1 MFISWPTIDDDIHM
15 DKSMYPKDIKS
26 IYDDDVMDF
35 PMVQK
40 GILMFYVWKIYL
52 EHNNWS

>member
-1 MFISWPTIDDDIHM
+1 M
-15 DKSMYPKDIKS
+15 DKSMYLKAIQS

-40 GILMFYVWKIYL
+40 RYFNVLCLKDVF
-52 EHNNWS
+52 

>member
-1 MFISWPTIDDDIHM
+1 M
-15 DKSMYPKDIKS
+15 DMSMYLKAIQS

-40 GILMFYVWKIYL
+40 RYFTMLYL
-52 EHNNWS
+52 KDVF

>member
-1 MFISWPTIDDDIHM
+1 M
-15 DKSMYPKDIKS
+15 DKSMYPKAIKS

-40 GILMFYVWKIYL
+40 GILMCYV
-52 EHNNWS
+52 